1 MNRDLCSLL
10 LLLVLPS
17 ISFAS
22 LVFYPTTSQWYERV
36 DAEVTW
42 NTAKAAAE
50 AQGGYLAATTSSKEI
65 GL

>member
-17 ISFAS
+17 ISFAL
-22 LVFYPTTSQWYERV
+22 LVYNPTTGQWYERV

-42 NTAKAAAE
+42 NTAKVAAE
-50 AQGGYLAATTSSKEI
+50 AQGCYLADITSSKERER
-65 GL
+65 